1 MVMLLVVMDAAVPVP
16 SKMDIIVGIL
26 LGLYLIVQTTAGM
39 VKSKLERCVMT
50 EIQGI
55 SMVAVVHA
63 VLRKALTVQ
72 AAPV

>member
-1 MVMLLVVMDAAVPVP
+1 MVMLLMVMDAAVPVLL
-16 SKMDIIVGIL
+16 KRGIFVGTS

-39 VKSKLERCVMT
+39 IRSKLERCVMT

-55 SMVAVVHA
+55 LMVVVVHA